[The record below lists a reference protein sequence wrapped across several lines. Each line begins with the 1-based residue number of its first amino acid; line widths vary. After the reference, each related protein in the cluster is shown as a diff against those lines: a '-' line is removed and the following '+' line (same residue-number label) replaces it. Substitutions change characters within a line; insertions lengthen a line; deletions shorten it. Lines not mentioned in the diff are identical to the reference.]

1 MSDSRFPVSV
11 FVDRDLGPGRSER
24 FAGEDSVSPDNTL
37 WPYSAPSGDNSGG
50 PHSEWLSCRPLIK
63 DSLKHTEIGGQRGK
77 LAS

>member
-1 MSDSRFPVSV
+1 MSRRRGFSRMSDSRFPVSV

-50 PHSEWLSCRPLIK
+50 PH
-63 DSLKHTEIGGQRGK
+63 
-77 LAS
+77 